1 MSEYRFTGPFYN
13 ENEEII
19 VPKKN
24 KDKEENKPEVKV
36 SVNE

>member
-1 MSEYRFTGPFYN
+1 LRSLKITYN

-24 KDKEENKPEVKV
+24 KDKEENKTEIKV